1 MMLTRIAR
9 NAIRTTRGSV
19 RSFAV
24 AADTSSDTEDIKLVE
39 KLLDS
44 LRERQKAGG
53 ANAAAQK
60 SGYKGPAFNIKTFNN
75 ISPKGLQKFSSGFY
89 KVSGET
95 EQDGEDH
102 AILLRSHKL
111 QVEEIGKSVRAVA
124 RCGAG
129 VNNIPVSELTELGIP
144 VFNTPGSNANSVKE
158 LVLCALL
165 LSSRDILGGIQH
177 VKTIYDEESEHAVI
191 HKRVEKEKKLF
202 VGQELQGKTLGV
214 VGLGNIGSQVVNAAM
229 SLGMDV
235 IGYDPMLTVDAA
247 LALPHKMNR
256 ANDVESLLKLSDYV
270 SLHVPYNTHTH
281 HLLGQ
286 SELQMMKPEAHLM
299 NFSRGELVD
308 SGAMARLYE
317 TDARS
322 GKYISDFVDEKLS
335 VFNGDK
341 VVIMPHLGASTG
353 EAEENSARMAAEE
366 IRGFLERGSIVNS
379 VNFPTCELG
388 PVHPGTN
395 RLCIVNRNVKG
406 VLGNIST
413 LLSDNGINILKQVNV
428 SREDIAYTAI
438 EFEGLPQNPDDVQ
451 IALLGIEGVISSR
464 FVGMAFSDDLYGI
477 PGTHYKTQWRD
488 GQK

>member
-1 MMLTRIAR
+1 
-9 NAIRTTRGSV
+9 
-19 RSFAV
+19 
-24 AADTSSDTEDIKLVE
+24 
-39 KLLDS
+39 
-44 LRERQKAGG
+44 
-53 ANAAAQK
+53 
-60 SGYKGPAFNIKTFNN
+60 
-75 ISPKGLQKFSSGFY
+75 
-89 KVSGET
+89 
-95 EQDGEDH
+95 
-102 AILLRSHKL
+102 
-111 QVEEIGKSVRAVA
+111 
-124 RCGAG
+124 
-129 VNNIPVSELTELGIP
+129 
-144 VFNTPGSNANSVKE
+144 
-158 LVLCALL
+158 
-165 LSSRDILGGIQH
+165 
-177 VKTIYDEESEHAVI
+177 
-191 HKRVEKEKKLF
+191 VEKEKKLF

-464 FVGMAFSDDLYGI
+464 FVGMAFDELYGI